1 MRWIFR
7 LPSTQEVTG
16 VRLPFLVSAFSPP
29 TQHSLPQNH
38 VMLTDYYLDQSPAG
52 SSSGSAAAVASY
64 DWVDC
69 ALGTDTSGSGRRP
82 ALVTGI
88 FQFRPSH
95 SAVPLD
101 GIIPTF
107 LQFDTPCI
115 FARNPDV
122 IQTVLSTW
130 LPGVPHDARD
140 ASFEIIYPF
149 DYWSVPSAPQMALV
163 DSFMDDMTTYLEAS
177 ITKLSIKKLW
187 ENSPPEGA
195 SSDIEE
201 YLQDVITHAY
211 YYSYYHASDD
221 FRNEHQKQFGY
232 QPYVIPFVRQR
243 WASGA
248 AVSAEQHRSAL
259 HKLEVYR
266 KWLLETVFSLN
277 GQRTVMILPISPVE
291 PHYRDEVTQ
300 SPGRQLATDELFLS
314 PILRSPDVVIPI
326 GEVPYNSR
334 ITGKEEYLPVGVN
347 LVGTPGSDLWLLGTV
362 KTLLDKSGRPGE
374 VQTGSR
380 IFSAA

>member
-1 MRWIFR
+1 MYMI
-7 LPSTQEVTG
+7 
-16 VRLPFLVSAFSPP
+16 
-29 TQHSLPQNH
+29 
-38 VMLTDYYLDQSPAG
+38 LTEGHTDQSPAG

-82 ALVTGI
+82 ALVNGI

-95 SAVPLD
+95 SAIPLD
-101 GIIPTF
+101 GMVPTF

-115 FARNPDV
+115 FARNLDV
-122 IQTVLSTW
+122 IRTVFSTW
-130 LPGVPHDARD
+130 LPGASHAARD
-140 ASFEIIYPF
+140 TRCEIIYPF
-149 DYWSVPSAPQMALV
+149 DYWPVPSSPQMTLV
-163 DSFMDDMTTYLEAS
+163 DSFLDDMTTYLQAS
-177 ITKLSIKKLW
+177 VTKLSIRKLW

-195 SSDIEE
+195 SSNIEE

-221 FRNEHQKQFGY
+221 FRDEHQKRFGH
-232 QPYVIPFVRQR
+232 QPYVIPFVKQR

-248 AVSAEQHRSAL
+248 AVSAEQHTSAL
-259 HKLEVYR
+259 HKLEIYR
-266 KWLLETVFSLN
+266 TWLLETVFASH
-277 GQRTVMILPISPVE
+277 GQRTVMILPISSVE

-300 SPGRQLATDELFLS
+300 SPGSQSATDELFLS
-314 PILRSPDVVIPI
+314 PILRSPDVVIPV
-326 GEVPYNSR
+326 GEVPYDSK

-347 LVGTPGSDLWLLGTV
+347 IVATPGSDFWLLDTM
-362 KTLLDKSGRPGE
+362 KTLLEKSGRPME

-380 IFSAA
+380 IFSSAYHTKAGRMAR